1 MSTLG
6 WLLLLIVVVCVIALI
21 IIAIKRKEL
30 EESISE
36 EPETE
41 GEKVV
46 TAPAPKKAPKKAP
59 PAPVETGPKQ
69 ITIYAH
75 ASSGKMGLC
84 PHCDG
89 ENMPGVTHCY
99 ICGQQIG

>member
-1 MSTLG
+1 MNALG

-21 IIAIKRKEL
+21 IIAIKRKEI

-41 GEKVV
+41 EEEVAM
-46 TAPAPKKAPKKAP
+46 APTPKKAPKKAP

-69 ITIYAH
+69 VTIYAH
-75 ASSGKMGLC
+75 SSTATMGLC

-89 ENMPGVTHCY
+89 ENVPGATHCY